1 MQLEELRLIV
11 LNERESGKLSE
22 IPRDIFENAQKYLTG
37 LHRDAY
43 REAQAMDGF
52 LPDRARDMLEEI
64 NSVKETLQDIV
75 RLRSRKIL
83 MLALLQT
90 ESQYMDK
97 EEIRKM
103 LPSEKVMLEGLTEAL
118 QSCRRSL
125 LEYGA
130 AGEEPVPPAGVAMED
145 GGKSLPLPEMPP
157 VVLPD
162 EKSEDA
168 EILLQKDEGDTS
180 VALVRVLGEIEPFM
194 GVDGRIYNL
203 GKEDL
208 VTIPQKNAEVLCER
222 NIALNIRLSK

>member
-22 IPRDIFENAQKYLTG
+22 IPRDIFANAQKYLAG

-52 LPDRARDMLEEI
+52 LTDRARDMLEEI

-83 MLALLQT
+83 MLAMLQT
-90 ESQYMDK
+90 ESEYVDK

-103 LPSEKVMLEGLTEAL
+103 LPSEKAMFEAL
-118 QSCRRSL
+118 TGAVKSCRRSL

-130 AGEEPVPPAGVAMED
+130 AGGEAVPPSGATAAGGD
-145 GGKSLPLPEMPP
+145 TPPLPEIPALAP
-157 VVLPD
+157 PD
-162 EKSEDA
+162 EDEEGAGAPLRIEDEDA
-168 EILLQKDEGDTS
+168 S

-194 GVDGRIYNL
+194 GVDGRIYHL

-208 VTIPQKNAEVLCER
+208 VTIPRKNAEVLCER